1 MSPINRKLTA
11 DEAQSRLSRRM
22 ARTEIS
28 PAAAMRSL
36 RTWGLAEEDCQKVI
50 KRLRRENFLNE
61 RRYAQAYVHDKLTFQ
76 RWGRIKIRAGLFR
89 EGIGET
95 SIDKALASI
104 DDSEY
109 RTILRDMLL
118 AKERTLDAKEVTN
131 RRIRLM
137 RFAAS
142 RGFETELT
150 FEILDDILPSDD

>member
-28 PAAAMRSL
+28 PAAAMQSL
-36 RTWGLAEEDCQKVI
+36 RTWGLAEEDCKKVI
-50 KRLRRENFLNE
+50 KRLRQEDFLNE
-61 RRYAQAYVHDKLTFQ
+61 QRYAQAYVHDKLTFQ
-76 RWGRIKIRAGLFR
+76 RWGRIKIRTGLFR

-95 SIDKALASI
+95 AIDKALDSI

-109 RTILRDMLL
+109 RTILRDVLL
-118 AKERTLDAKEVTN
+118 AKERALNAGDVTN